1 MLHRQRHRVRA
12 GMADACVGE
21 ELRARRL
28 RRFDDMAML
37 RDTPLGL
44 ARRDQKHLI
53 GARERRGDGADILV
67 TSHAQLDAVI
77 GQVLPHCLIANMPI
91 TWVSGAILRRS
102 ATTSRPNSPDAPVTT
117 ILSKTVMVGSGR

>member
-1 MLHRQRHRVRA
+1 
-12 GMADACVGE
+12 MADACVGE
-21 ELRARRL
+21 EFRARRL

-67 TSHAQLDAVI
+67 TSHAQLDTVI
-77 GQVLPHCLIANMPI
+77 GQVLPHYLIANMPS
-91 TWVSGAILRRS
+91 TWVSGAILKRS
-102 ATTSRPNSPDAPVTT
+102 ATTSRPNSPSAPVTT

>member
-1 MLHRQRHRVRA
+1 MLHRQRYRVRV
-12 GMADACVGE
+12 GMADARVGE

-28 RRFDDMAML
+28 RRIDDMAML

-44 ARRDQKHLI
+44 ARRDQKHLK

-67 TSHAQLDAVI
+67 TGHAQLDAVI
-77 GQVLPHCLIANMPI
+77 GQVLRHCLIANMPI
-91 TWVSGAILRRS
+91 TWATGAILRRS
-102 ATTSRPNSPDAPVTT
+102 ATTSRPNCPDAPVTT